1 MTNYCACVRTGTDSP
16 RSHCSLGPFWNVL
29 EEQLLPFR
37 SRTVPYRTDPFT
49 LSLVNEKGGNGPDAV
64 F

>member
-1 MTNYCACVRTGTDSP
+1 MTNIAHASERVRNSP

-29 EEQLLPFR
+29 DEQLLPFR